1 MKKLQIIPFLLL
13 LLLPACDLLNGI
25 STKSTTD
32 ASLFNGQASYYGGKL
47 HGKKT
52 ASGEVFDKNKLTAA
66 HKTLPFQTIVEVKNL
81 KNGKKVKVRINDRM
95 PQSNKRVIDL
105 SEGAAKAINMLQDGV
120 VNVEIKVLK

>member
-13 LLLPACDLLNGI
+13 FLLSACDLLNGV
-25 STKSTTD
+25 STKNATD